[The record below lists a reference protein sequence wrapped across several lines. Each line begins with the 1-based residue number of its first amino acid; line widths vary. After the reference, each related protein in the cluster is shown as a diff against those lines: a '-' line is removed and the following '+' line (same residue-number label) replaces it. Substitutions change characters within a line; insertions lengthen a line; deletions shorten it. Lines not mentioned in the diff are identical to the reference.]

1 MAKAPANLILS
12 LGVVEGRNVW
22 KNDYAKSLAKL
33 EKAVESTLGMRSYIR
48 AVLSED
54 AKSVM
59 PLADQEELSTL
70 SDANAFIAVGEK
82 EISLLAGD
90 EVTVV
95 ILERRYI

>member
-1 MAKAPANLILS
+1 
-12 LGVVEGRNVW
+12 
-22 KNDYAKSLAKL
+22 
-33 EKAVESTLGMRSYIR
+33 
-48 AVLSED
+48 VLSED

-59 PLADQEELSTL
+59 PLTDQEELSTL
-70 SDANAFIAVGEK
+70 SDANAFIAVGER